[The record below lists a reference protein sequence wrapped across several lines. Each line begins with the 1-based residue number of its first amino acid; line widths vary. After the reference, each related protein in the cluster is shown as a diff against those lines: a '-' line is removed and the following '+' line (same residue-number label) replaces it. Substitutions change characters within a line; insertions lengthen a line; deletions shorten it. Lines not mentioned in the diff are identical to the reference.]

1 MKSKGRQAG
10 TVDIRS
16 SLRHVIRESA
26 DIPEGRTSLMAIL
39 NFRYKERRRTVR
51 VNLSV
56 PLKVQGQSDSGTK
69 FSVETHSH
77 TVSQH
82 GASVELEMA
91 VVLGEIL
98 VIENQNTREKVEGKI
113 ATIRHSRDGKTYV
126 GVEFVTPHCNF
137 WHMAFPAPGARPL
150 RRQQHAPAEKVS
162 AALS

>member
-1 MKSKGRQAG
+1 
-10 TVDIRS
+10 
-16 SLRHVIRESA
+16 
-26 DIPEGRTSLMAIL
+26 MAIL

-56 PLKVQGQSDSGTK
+56 PLKVQGQTESGEK
-69 FSVETHSH
+69 FSVQTHSH

-82 GASVELEMA
+82 GASVELEAA

-98 VIENQNTREKVEGKI
+98 VLENQTTRERVEGKI

-126 GVEFVTPHCNF
+126 GVEFLTADCNF

-150 RRQQHAPAEKVS
+150 RRQQQSQATAKVS
-162 AALS
+162 VAIS